1 MRNTFSASLDHGQ
14 TPEGLR
20 ATAASSP
27 PPLGSLPGV
36 RSHAGPPP
44 RGIFVFFIF

>member
-1 MRNTFSASLDHGQ
+1 MRNTFSARLDHGQ

-36 RSHAGPPP
+36 
-44 RGIFVFFIF
+44 